1 MKTKKQNTNHSLTT
15 LMSIP
20 IIANPKEGILGM
32 TGQAKPSVAKPKAEN
47 FNLLD
52 ALTRTPLV

>member
-1 MKTKKQNTNHSLTT
+1 
-15 LMSIP
+15 MSIP